1 MITKQEVCNYCK
13 SMLQNNI
20 VERPQMVESVLL
32 PVYTSLLLCLRRRLA
47 VILGLAT
54 IYDCQFMHLPRYVV
68 GLGFLG
74 GVGLSLSLVRVFFL
88 VWCQCRAKLMAYG
101 CQRSLIMKAPYF
113 WWSQSTFL
121 SSHTKMWNVC
131 VVWPEP
137 TWRWQYEGDWHTLL
151 CSAGMMT
158 NMYTPA
164 MATDCTV
171 HEKIW
176 ILKTVSTKQRKQTP

>member
-1 MITKQEVCNYCK
+1 MSPDGWICSAACLYITTSLPEEKVGCDLGSGDN
-13 SMLQNNI
+13 LW
-20 VERPQMVESVLL
+20 L
-32 PVYTSLLLCLRRRLA
+32 PVHAPSQVC
-47 VILGLAT
+47 GW
-54 IYDCQFMHLPRYVV
+54 F
-68 GLGFLG
+68 GFFRG
-74 GVGLSLSLVRVFFL
+74 GGIVFKFSSSFFL

-137 TWRWQYEGDWHTLL
+137 TWRWQYEGDWHILL